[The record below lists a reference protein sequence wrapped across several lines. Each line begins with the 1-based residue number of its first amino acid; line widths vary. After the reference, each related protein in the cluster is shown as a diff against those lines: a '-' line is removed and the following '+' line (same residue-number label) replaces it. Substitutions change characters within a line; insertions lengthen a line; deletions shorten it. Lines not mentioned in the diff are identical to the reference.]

1 MFMDAVA
8 GDALVAASDSSS
20 MGHAKDQTGTEM
32 EGGGGGGIGVVVDGV
47 DAQKAAVACRR
58 LVRPSIDA
66 AAAAAVTTIRV
77 AEHRMIGKI
86 TKRSIEAIQI
96 CSPYH

>member
-32 EGGGGGGIGVVVDGV
+32 EGGGGGGGIGVVVDGV

-58 LVRPSIDA
+58 LVRPSID
-66 AAAAAVTTIRV
+66 AAAAVTTIRV